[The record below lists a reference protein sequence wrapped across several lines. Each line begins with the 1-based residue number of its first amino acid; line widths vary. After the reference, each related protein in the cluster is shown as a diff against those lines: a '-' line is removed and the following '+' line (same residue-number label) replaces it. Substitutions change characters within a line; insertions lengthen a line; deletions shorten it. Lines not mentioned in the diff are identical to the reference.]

1 MSRLLSLAAGATGFL
16 LRWCLRALWML
27 SVQLVIVVCAGL
39 LWLSFSSTAPGWVWS
54 QLASRVPEL
63 TITGISGRFATGL
76 GIDELRWHNDKL
88 SLQLHDVHLRW
99 QAADLLQGRISLDQA
114 SVGRVTAR
122 ALKDTPPEPLRL
134 PKIDLPLAWFVRDL
148 SVAEL
153 RWQPFGGDAIAL
165 SDLHAVGEGA
175 GTRMTLTTL
184 ALRHELGAASVLGAL
199 DTRGHWPMDLT
210 LILTPSGDLWPAQR
224 VSIQGDIS
232 ALKLRARGPRQW
244 PLDLAVTA
252 DIRPV
257 VPTFAG
263 FLSWPRWQPNGQK
276 DWRLEPGAVRF
287 QGTTVA
293 GKAVLGLRAIPLKG
307 SELPWPSGWPRQAEL
322 AGPLTW
328 QTSAAGARVK
338 VDWRGRFGSMPWLV
352 SGALDSARL
361 AQTRLVMQ
369 LADARLSLSGWM
381 DAQGVAANLQV
392 PRLQR
397 FQSQLAGS
405 ADLQGHWR
413 GTLDA
418 GSGKIS
424 LQARQWQQ
432 GDTALFED
440 LRVDMAGSLA
450 RQTWLIDGRRG
461 GVAASLGLQGR
472 LDLSAQRW
480 TGVLRQGRVV
490 TANGPW
496 QLRAPAAMSLSASS
510 NTLAEQCWQQS
521 PWQVCAQADLLPER
535 WSASV
540 RADSGGYGKLLA
552 TLRRDPRQQNP
563 ALDADLMVD
572 DVDLSRL
579 PVSLPVGLSLQGEAN
594 ARAHL
599 GGSLSAPM
607 LTGSFALAGAALQM
621 PAYGIDW
628 RPVTLQGRLLGDHL
642 DWRGEVSDAGGGRA
656 TLTGDARLQ
665 PSFQLQARLQGSN
678 LRVGYAPWASGRINP
693 EISLALRGQQAVVR
707 GTVTVP
713 EAVITLRQPASS
725 ALVTSGDV
733 RIIRDRAGR
742 VPKSSADPAGGLPL
756 DLSLSLQ
763 LGDKVRLTGMGL
775 ESRLLG
781 HVLLMQKPDEALS
794 ATGELRLSDEAIY
807 EAYGQRLQIRTGR
820 FLFAGPLTR
829 PDINLEAV
837 RTVDDV
843 TVGVRLTGRA
853 QSPQAELFSDE
864 ALAQEEILSLLVL
877 GRSLNNTSAPTSAER
892 QALALGAA
900 LKLGGRTGAF
910 DKLGQRL
917 GISDFA
923 LGTQGE
929 SDQTQVAVSGYIRPD
944 LYLSFGMGV
953 FEPTQSLKMR
963 YQMNKRLSLEAVT
976 SLESAIT
983 LFYSWRF

>member
-1 MSRLLSLAAGATGFL
+1 MSRVLAGLAAAIRFL
-16 LRWCLRALWML
+16 LRWSLRALWML
-27 SVQLVIVVCAGL
+27 SVQVVIVVLVAL
-39 LWLSFSSTAPGWVWS
+39 LWLSLSSTAPGWLWS

-63 TITGISGRFATGL
+63 TINGISGRFATGL

-88 SLQLHDVHLRW
+88 SLQLNDVHLRW

-114 SVGRVTAR
+114 SVGTVSVR
-122 ALKDTPPEPLRL
+122 ALKDTPPEPLLL
-134 PKIDLPLAWFVRDL
+134 PEVDLPFAWFARDL
-148 SVAEL
+148 RVDEF
-153 RWQPFGGDAIAL
+153 RWQPFKGDAIAL
-165 SDLHAVGEGA
+165 KDMHLVGEGA
-175 GTRMTLTTL
+175 GTRVTVTELGL
-184 ALRHELGAASVLGAL
+184 HHELGAASAVGHL
-199 DTRGHWPMDLT
+199 DMTDYWPMDLT
-210 LILTPSGDLWPAQR
+210 LVLTPSGDVWPAQR
-224 VSIQGDIS
+224 VSVQGDIS
-232 ALKLRARGPRQW
+232 ALRLRARGPRPW

-252 DIRPV
+252 DVRPV
-257 VPTFAG
+257 EPVFAG
-263 FLSWPRWQPNGQK
+263 QLSWPRWQPDGQK
-276 DWRLEPGAVRF
+276 DWRLEPGALRF
-287 QGTTVA
+287 QGTAAA

-322 AGPLTW
+322 AGPLEW
-328 QTSAAGARVK
+328 QTGEQGARVK

-361 AQTRLVMQ
+361 DRTHLAMQ
-369 LADARLSLSGWM
+369 LADARLSLDGWM
-381 DAQGVAANLQV
+381 DAKGMAANLQV

-397 FQSQLAGS
+397 FQSQLKGA
-405 ADLQGHWR
+405 ADLQGRWR

-418 GSGKIS
+418 GSGKLS

-432 GDTALFED
+432 GDSVLFET
-440 LRVDMAGSLA
+440 LNVVMTGSLA
-450 RQTWLIDGRRG
+450 NQSWQLDGRRG
-461 GVAASLGLQGR
+461 GVTASLGLQGR
-472 LDLSAQRW
+472 LDLTRQRW
-480 TGVLRQGRVV
+480 TGELRQGRVV

-496 QLRAPAAMSLSASS
+496 QLRAPAAMSLSATS

-535 WSASV
+535 WTAKV
-540 RADSGGYGKLLA
+540 RADAGAYGKLLA

-563 ALDADLMVD
+563 ALDADLIVD
-572 DVDLSRL
+572 GVNLARL
-579 PVSLPVGLSLQGEAN
+579 PVSMPAGLSVQGEAN

-599 GGSLSAPM
+599 GGSLSAPT
-607 LTGSFALAGAALQM
+607 LTGDFALAEAALQM

-628 RPVTLQGRLLGDHL
+628 RPVILQGRLLGDHI
-642 DWRGEVSDAGGGRA
+642 DWRGQVSDAGGGTA
-656 TLTGDARLQ
+656 TLTGNARLQ
-665 PSFQLQARLQGSN
+665 PSFQMQARLDGKN
-678 LRVGYAPWASGRINP
+678 LRVGYAPWATAHINP
-693 EISLALRGQQAVVR
+693 EISLALRQQQVVVR
-707 GTVTVP
+707 GTVMVP
-713 EAVITLRQPASS
+713 DAVITLRQPESS
-725 ALVTSGDV
+725 ALATSGDV

-742 VPKSSADPAGGLPL
+742 ASKQADETVAGLPL
-756 DLSLSLQ
+756 DMSLSVL
-763 LGDKVRLTGMGL
+763 LGDKVKLSGMGL

-781 HVLLMQKPDEALS
+781 HLLLMQKPDEAMS
-794 ATGELRLSDEAIY
+794 ATGELRLSDDAIY

-923 LGTQGE
+923 LGTEGA
-929 SDQTQVAVSGYIRPD
+929 SDQTQVAVSGYVRPD